1 MAASDLTNELL
12 SPSMEPT
19 LNDSVSYKVVEAVL
33 NTLQDKNGEVQNMGV
48 KWYSAYRLMFNESL
62 SALVPK
68 LKEPQVQMII
78 DRLSQFTDA
87 SNQNAEL
94 RDISST
100 GTHPQSVLL
109 TIALRT
115 VIIEIPSNTQLSHI
129 LIAQLLPR
137 LQAQVYRPCM

>member
-1 MAASDLTNELL
+1 MASNGTPRID
-12 SPSMEPT
+12 
-19 LNDSVSYKVVEAVL
+19 VS
-33 NTLQDKNGEVQNMGV
+33 
-48 KWYSAYRLMFNESL
+48 FNKSL

-68 LKEPQVQMII
+68 LKEQQVQMII

-100 GTHPQSVLL
+100 GTNSQSVLL

-129 LIAQLLPR
+129 LISQLLPR
-137 LQAQVYRPCM
+137 LQAQVSSPCIKLTLAHCEKCF

>member
-1 MAASDLTNELL
+1 
-12 SPSMEPT
+12 
-19 LNDSVSYKVVEAVL
+19 
-33 NTLQDKNGEVQNMGV
+33 
-48 KWYSAYRLMFNESL
+48 
-62 SALVPK
+62 
-68 LKEPQVQMII
+68 MII

>member
-1 MAASDLTNELL
+1 
-12 SPSMEPT
+12 
-19 LNDSVSYKVVEAVL
+19 
-33 NTLQDKNGEVQNMGV
+33 
-48 KWYSAYRLMFNESL
+48 
-62 SALVPK
+62 
-68 LKEPQVQMII
+68 
-78 DRLSQFTDA
+78 
-87 SNQNAEL
+87 L